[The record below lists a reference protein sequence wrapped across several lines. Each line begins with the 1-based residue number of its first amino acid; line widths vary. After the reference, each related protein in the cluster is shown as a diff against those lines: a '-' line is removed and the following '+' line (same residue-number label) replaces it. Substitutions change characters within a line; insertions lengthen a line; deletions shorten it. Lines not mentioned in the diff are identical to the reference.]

1 MKGASEEENE
11 FSKVKQP
18 AMSRSRT
25 QNLTLLS
32 KFIALSLK
40 RALQFLRKQIVI
52 FTIYQMLAMGPRPYL
67 VPMG

>member
-40 RALQFLRKQIVI
+40 RALQFLHKQIVI